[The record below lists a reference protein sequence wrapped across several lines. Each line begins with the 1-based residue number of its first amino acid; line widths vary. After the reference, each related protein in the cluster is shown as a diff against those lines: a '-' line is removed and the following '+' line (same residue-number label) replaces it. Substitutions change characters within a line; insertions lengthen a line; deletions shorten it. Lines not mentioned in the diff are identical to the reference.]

1 MIDCPRTD
9 AGRDE
14 QQVHQRVHQPRGR
27 GDEPQGREGEED
39 RQRGVSRPC
48 VAVSFCFSA
57 LLLLLL
63 LLLLLWLLPGD
74 TLTAHD
80 EVAKQVLHPP
90 AGMLLVAPGV
100 LGERRPHEGDTDGME
115 DGEAGEGEQHG
126 VDGRRQERADLGS
139 QRGQRGHRA
148 GNSDNCD
155 KSDKNERTF
164 LITRHNR

>member
-115 DGEAGEGEQHG
+115 DGEAG
-126 VDGRRQERADLGS
+126 R
-139 QRGQRGHRA
+139 
-148 GNSDNCD
+148 GNSTGWTGDARSELIWVVSGDSGDIGRGIAITAINLIRT
-155 KSDKNERTF
+155 NE
-164 LITRHNR
+164 HS